1 MEELN
6 VNVFL
11 LLGSMAAGFLYG
23 LLGVLLYRRPWK
35 SLEQRLAAGLAWSM
49 VAFSIFEIATL
60 LHTAIEAAGNLNAAF
75 LVWLV
80 WLEWLSFAIA
90 AGLLWILCSVWLQGP
105 RWLQWGGILIA
116 VPIGILA
123 LEGNLEWSGRL
134 VGLALAVA
142 AAASLLASR
151 PRFAPQPAIRR
162 FRVLFAMALL
172 VSLAGAA
179 APPESP
185 LPTIGLLAPI
195 LCTLFFVRRYN
206 LFDVMIARRLILL
219 TALALGSSMY
229 LLVVKVIVLFAE
241 ANLEWLS
248 TVLEPILI
256 VAAGLLWL
264 PLLGWMFRSLTRRD
278 RRFTE
283 QNTLI
288 IQQAVGII
296 DLEQRIH
303 FLSRRLEEQYGL
315 RRVVIQLLDQD
326 KRIQAGA
333 PVPAAGVRAEQAA
346 ALLEKG
352 RPDFAHVTN
361 SPDPELRQLLA
372 KAGFNYLYPLWYD
385 VTHLAGLLWVDSS
398 PHLFLDDLD
407 RAVVA
412 FAREAAHSLE
422 ACRLIQDKIEL
433 EKALVRQEHLATLGK
448 VAATIAH
455 EVKNPL
461 SSIKTLAQLMREDA
475 DTEKR
480 YGQDLRFIVG
490 ETDRLNNCVQ
500 QLLTFSR
507 PLPAGSTEFSLSEM
521 LNDVVN
527 ALGRE
532 YAAQQVAIKPRIDPD
547 LHLKGPDRQSLQQIV
562 LNLAINALQ
571 ASSPGESVRLEAHRE
586 AGSSVRISVSD
597 EGPGIPSE
605 LQEKIFEPF
614 FTTKQKGTGLGLA
627 IVRKNVKH
635 LRGDLELCSPL
646 ADGRGTRVTVT
657 LPLEVPA

>member
-6 VNVFL
+6 VNAFL

-35 SLEQRLAAGLAWSM
+35 GLEHRLAAGLAWSM
-49 VAFSIFEIATL
+49 AAFSIFEISTL
-60 LHTAIEAAGNLNAAF
+60 LHTSIEAAGNLNPAF
-75 LVWLV
+75 LAWLV
-80 WLEWLSFAIA
+80 WLIWLSLAIA
-90 AGLLWILCSVWLQGP
+90 AGLLWMLCSVWLGGP
-105 RWLQWGGILIA
+105 RWLPWSGILIA
-116 VPIGILA
+116 VPIGVLA
-123 LEGNLEWSGRL
+123 LEGNLLWAGRL
-134 VGLALAVA
+134 FGLALAA
-142 AAASLLASR
+142 GAAASWLVSR
-151 PRFAPQPAIRR
+151 PRFAPQRAIRH
-162 FRVLFAMALL
+162 FRMLFALALL

-179 APPESP
+179 AGPESP

-195 LCTLFFVRRYN
+195 LCTLYFVRRYN
-206 LFDVMIARRLILL
+206 LFDVMVARRLIHL
-219 TALALGSSMY
+219 TALALASSLY
-229 LLVVKVIVLFAE
+229 LLVVKAIALLAEHELDWFATE
-241 ANLEWLS
+241 
-248 TVLEPILI
+248 LEPILI
-256 VAAGLLWL
+256 VGAGLLWL
-264 PLLGWMFRSLTRRD
+264 PLFGWMFRSLTRRD
-278 RRFTE
+278 RGFTE

-303 FLSRRLEEQYGL
+303 FLCRRLEEQYGL
-315 RRVVIQLLDQD
+315 RRVVIQLLDRD
-326 KRIQAGA
+326 KRVQAGA
-333 PVPAAGVRAEQAA
+333 PSPAAGVPVEQAA
-346 ALLEKG
+346 TLLENG
-352 RPDFAHVTN
+352 HLDFAHVTN
-361 SPDPELRQLLA
+361 SQDPELRQLLA
-372 KAGFNYLYPLWYD
+372 RAGFNYLYPLRYD

-407 RAVVA
+407 RAIVA

-507 PLPAGSTEFSLSEM
+507 PLPADSTEFSLSEM

-532 YAAQQVAIKPRIDPD
+532 YAAHQVAIKPCIDPD

-571 ASSPGESVRLEAHRE
+571 ASSPGESVCLEAHRQ
-586 AGSSVRISVSD
+586 GGCSVRISVSD

-635 LRGDLELCSPL
+635 LQGDLELRSPL
-646 ADGRGTRVTVT
+646 ADGRGTQVTVT
-657 LPLEVPA
+657 LPLEAPA